1 MAPILIARFILN
13 LQSAAYG
20 INMVEDTLDTANTT
34 TILFGTGA
42 QSALGNLGA
51 VTASWNTSGQTESE
65 DDREEENTWEER
77 HYSLALRLHHAA
89 AT

>member
-20 INMVEDTLDTANTT
+20 INMVEDTLDTANTPT
-34 TILFGTGA
+34 VVFATGA

-51 VTASWNTSGQTESE
+51 VTAAWNTSGQTESE
-65 DDREEENTWEER
+65 DDRGEENSWEKER
-77 HYSLALRLHHAA
+77 HYSLRLHHAS
-89 AT
+89 T